1 MGQRF
6 LMDTSAIAKYLQRAY
21 SAETTLFLDTVLD
34 NNGVI
39 SFITQIEPLSYNPP
53 QHTPEIAIYKE
64 VLKKLVAGIE
74 VIGIDDDIIAETIK
88 IRKTIKLKLPDALIA
103 GTAIARNFVL
113 LSDNDSDFEKAIPL
127 GLQYENPKNSTL

>member
-34 NNGVI
+34 DGGVI
-39 SFITQIEPLSYNPP
+39 SFITQIELLSYNPP
-53 QHTPEIAIYKE
+53 QHTQEIAIYKG

-74 VIGIDDDIIAETIK
+74 IIGIDNDIIAETIR
-88 IRKTIKLKLPDALIA
+88 IRKTIRLKLPDALIA
-103 GTAIARNFVL
+103 GTAIAQNFVL

-127 GLQYENPKNSTL
+127 GLRYENPKNSTL